1 MARKIILIS
10 QFSCYVDGIDNLY
23 KKITIYKHTNMPMDI
38 KKAIQYA
45 CTDYIGTEEGHLLY
59 EKQNHEFDYTAF
71 VLSVPNTINQKYGFQ
86 VARFSLE
93 HIKEPSDF
101 IQVPWD
107 ENLVRNTQIL
117 DYETW
122 KQIKEC
128 ILDVTNL
135 HRKEYLT
142 QLCHESELPLPKHFC
157 DTSECECLLDTIR
170 ERLHPSRFVTLYEEL
185 KERNET

>member
-1 MARKIILIS
+1 
-10 QFSCYVDGIDNLY
+10 
-23 KKITIYKHTNMPMDI
+23 MPMDI